1 MKSNICNRF
10 VFFVVDDVVHIAIAM
25 GTPGDKAEIGK
36 VVKTELQ
43 TQLDP
48 DQLIL
53 PSTTTEQSPV
63 PTVSQSV
70 ASTSLEMG
78 VVSRLPQYETP
89 QFGTFTVEQVDTSL
103 SHTIVKPEAFQQSS
117 SIGLEQA
124 TIEDYFT
131 QSKYYPISE
140 GLQTLFPVP
149 TKTFP
154 SIDQPGPSGLQTP
167 KSKSS
172 GGLLKLKKSRK
183 QQIPEQ
189 TPSKKSHTCH
199 ICQKNFASLEKLN
212 KHQQTHTGSS
222 PFKCEHCKKSFTSK
236 FKLVRHALIH
246 SDRKPFSCSVCE
258 RTFHRK
264 DHLKNH
270 IKVHSPQKE
279 VYTCKKE
286 GCKKQYT
293 SLLSYK
299 KHLAVHAAEEGNL
312 ICQIC
317 SSSFETKEEILYH
330 LKIHAGS
337 RTVKNPNEKKFTCE
351 HCDRRF
357 FTKKDVRR
365 HLVVHTG
372 MRDFLCQFCPQRFGR
387 KDHLVRHIKKS
398 HNTKYKSEEAL
409 PTAVKTESETVKPE
423 TITSTE
429 LDIKS
434 EFSESNLSDP
444 EGFSPDLDFSLKT
457 IFEHDLTP
465 FLGQE
470 ESSLFLP
477 STSGQSEL
485 EELGSEILEEIEET
499 PSTSSGV
506 VIEEQNLP
514 STSQDVLEELNPE
527 LLRRLLESSGDK
539 NLPLPGFSQTFQS
552 PPPAPPK

>member
-1 MKSNICNRF
+1 
-10 VFFVVDDVVHIAIAM
+10 M
-25 GTPGDKAEIGK
+25 GTPGDKAEIRK

-48 DQLIL
+48 DQPSL

-63 PTVSQSV
+63 PTVTHSV

-89 QFGTFTVEQVDTSL
+89 QFGTFSVEHVDPSL
-103 SHTIVKPEAFQQSS
+103 SHTITKPEAFQQSS

-131 QSKYYPISE
+131 QSKYYPTSE
-140 GLQTLFPVP
+140 SLQTLFPVP

-172 GGLLKLKKSRK
+172 GSLLKLKKSRK

-409 PTAVKTESETVKPE
+409 PIAVKTEIETLKTE

-434 EFSESNLSDP
+434 EFSESNLSDS
-444 EGFSPDLDFSLKT
+444 ESYNPDLEFPFKT
-457 IFEHDLTP
+457 IFEDDPVLY
-465 FLGQE
+465 LGQE

-485 EELGSEILEEIEET
+485 KELGSEILEEIEES

-527 LLRRLLESSGDK
+527 LLQRLLESSGDK

-552 PPPAPPK
+552 PPPPPPK